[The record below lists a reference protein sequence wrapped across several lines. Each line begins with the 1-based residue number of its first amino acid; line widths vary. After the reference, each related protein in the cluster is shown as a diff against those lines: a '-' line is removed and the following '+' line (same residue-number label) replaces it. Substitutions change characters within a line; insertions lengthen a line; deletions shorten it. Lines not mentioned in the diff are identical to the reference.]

1 MLKPA
6 RRVESVISQKDVNKP
21 KSRNSFRT
29 FIMSVVVGL
38 MTISSLAGC
47 LVKTGTYAP
56 IDVFSEMHYSHSYRS
71 QEPPRLQSPSGVV
84 PIGGV
89 DPELTLAEYA
99 SLENPKEL
107 NQDDRSVASE
117 LFRVNC
123 SMCHGPLGKGDG
135 PVGYKIGQ
143 GGYVIPPNLT
153 EPTSIERSDGELFG
167 LITKGVYVMP
177 RFKGLLSADERWLL
191 VGHIRGL
198 QGQ

>member
-1 MLKPA
+1 M
-6 RRVESVISQKDVNKP
+6 D
-21 KSRNSFRT
+21 T
-29 FIMSVVVGL
+29 
-38 MTISSLAGC
+38 
-47 LVKTGTYAP
+47 
-56 IDVFSEMHYSHSYRS
+56 
-71 QEPPRLQSPSGVV
+71 
-84 PIGGV
+84 
-89 DPELTLAEYA
+89 ELTLAEYS

-107 NQDDRSVASE
+107 NQNDRSVASE